1 MKTVYSIAESGYV
14 FYIADDGSNEP
25 LLLVDDKV
33 YHGLYSSKEVEEL
46 LIDGI
51 SIDVKKVLPLFDKVK
66 ARFPSERNSV
76 YASKVEVETV
86 NFESLLK
93 KQFIPQGNRA
103 ER

>member
-1 MKTVYSIAESGYV
+1 MDITGTTNSKAV
-14 FYIADDGSNEP
+14 FADDGNNEP
-25 LLLVDDKV
+25 LLLVDNNV
-33 YHGLYSSKEVEEL
+33 YRGLYSRKDVEDL

-66 ARFPSERNSV
+66 ARFPSERSSV

-86 NFESLLK
+86 TFESLLEK
-93 KQFIPQGNRA
+93 RFVPQGNRA